1 MNIVFWHW
9 WILAGILLIL
19 ELLAPTAFFLW
30 LGISA
35 GMMGLLLMVMGGMNL
50 EVQLVLFA
58 VFAVISTILWRR
70 FRDRNPLPS
79 DQPTLNRRGAQ
90 YIGRTFTL
98 KEAIVNGVGK
108 IEVDDSSWRVT
119 GPDQPEG
126 TRVQVIGLDGV
137 VFRVQPVD
145 DSSQPI

>member
-35 GMMGLLLMVMGGMNL
+35 GMMGLLLMVMGGMSL

>member
-35 GMMGLLLMVMGGMNL
+35 GMMGLLLMVMGGMSL

-145 DSSQPI
+145 DS